1 MDEYHS
7 RLFTVSY
14 SIPSTTNFKPNIAY
28 LQGKWK
34 NNPDNMELQNDT
46 GRIVLLYYA
55 KSVNIIAGGRGG
67 GIVTNDKGGGGGAPA
82 ATAATSNKSLGEDL
96 SSDGSFRIDGQ
107 RLYNLAIHNNYA
119 ALIIF

>member
-1 MDEYHS
+1 
-7 RLFTVSY
+7 
-14 SIPSTTNFKPNIAY
+14 
-28 LQGKWK
+28 
-34 NNPDNMELQNDT
+34 MELQNDT

-67 GIVTNDKGGGGGAPA
+67 GIVTNDKGGGGTPA
-82 ATAATSNKSLGEDL
+82 ATATTSNNSLGEDL

-119 ALIIF
+119 AFIIF